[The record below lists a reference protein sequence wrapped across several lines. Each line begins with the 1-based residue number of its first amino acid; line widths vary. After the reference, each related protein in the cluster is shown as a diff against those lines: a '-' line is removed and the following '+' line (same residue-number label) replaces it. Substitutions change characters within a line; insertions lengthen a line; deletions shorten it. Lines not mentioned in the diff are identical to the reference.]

1 MKQIFPNH
9 AICAVSSQTHFC
21 VFSFAWLPAVF
32 SQHVILFAVW
42 FIAHQ
47 AFYLVRHCFTLGHL
61 GWVIQV
67 NGVLQPHDKDS
78 VEQEL
83 KKAMDPCTELCL
95 SHNVAFPGANK
106 LFIPF
111 INNWNAKLLK
121 CEVIDL
127 AILYWA
133 ANMHVFPLIWV
144 CIHKWLPAPLPLALA
159 SVSGSGPHSFS
170 YHDVIYW
177 DLFDVWCFFSS
188 NWRSI
193 ISILATCLIVFQVSP
208 IQTTSSS
215 CHSLWVQTHSRTN
228 FIPPLAE

>member
-1 MKQIFPNH
+1 MFCLSGHEPCFLGLPMAAFVSLAFYLCVYWLEEIKSVKQIFPNH

-32 SQHVILFAVW
+32 SQQVILFGVW

-47 AFYLVRHCFTLGHL
+47 AFYLVRQCFTLGHL

-67 NGVLQPHDKDS
+67 NGVWQPHDKDS

-83 KKAMDPCTELCL
+83 KKAMEPCTELCL
-95 SHNVAFPGANK
+95 SQNVAFPGANK
-106 LFIPF
+106 LIIPFINNSFSFFPF

-133 ANMHVFPLIWV
+133 ANVRVF
-144 CIHKWLPAPLPLALA
+144 
-159 SVSGSGPHSFS
+159 SF
-170 YHDVIYW
+170 
-177 DLFDVWCFFSS
+177 
-188 NWRSI
+188 
-193 ISILATCLIVFQVSP
+193 
-208 IQTTSSS
+208 
-215 CHSLWVQTHSRTN
+215 
-228 FIPPLAE
+228 